1 MDAAATAVTVF
12 HRPADDAGFRS
23 WLARMT
29 EIAESREGFMS
40 ASIAMT
46 EDPLLEP
53 GFSVTFRSERL
64 LHHFLDSA
72 ERARWLGEGE
82 SLGFR
87 RKSSDLIIVDGEMPP
102 PGIGVFRHSV
112 TRGKEAE
119 FAATEARLVAVSSEF
134 PGFEGAALFPPGHNG
149 RWFSVLRFR
158 TGGQL
163 SDWMRSEERAAALPE
178 LRAKLT
184 EDFTVAAHTT
194 PFGSTVRTVDGAT
207 RMTPTWKTAMLVLL
221 VLYPTVMTL
230 SRFLGPVLD
239 RIGAQPWLAMWL
251 SQIVSV
257 GLMSYFLSPAV
268 AARFRRWLDPIDG
281 AGWRISAA
289 GAAVIV
295 VLYALTLLLF
305 ASAKWLQYWDYDQ

>member
-1 MDAAATAVTVF
+1 MNAAATAVTLF
-12 HRPADDAGFRS
+12 HHPADDAGFRA

-29 EIAESREGFMS
+29 ESARTAEGFVDAAS
-40 ASIAMT
+40 AVT
-46 EDPLLEP
+46 EDPWLEP
-53 GFSVTFRSERL
+53 GFSVTFRSEQL

-72 ERARWLGEGE
+72 ERARSLSEGE

-87 RKSSDLIIVDGEMPP
+87 RKSSDLIIVEGESP
-102 PGIGVFRHSV
+102 PGIGIFRHSV
-112 TRGKEAE
+112 ARGKEAE

-134 PGFEGAALFPPGHNG
+134 PGFEGAALFPSGESG

-163 SDWMRSEERAAALPE
+163 SDWMRSAERAAALPE
-178 LRAKLT
+178 LRSKLT
-184 EDFTVAAHTT
+184 EDFTVDAQTT
-194 PFGSTVRTVDGAT
+194 PFGSTVRTVHGKT

-281 AGWRISAA
+281 AGLRVSAA

-295 VLYALTLLLF
+295 GLYALTLLLF
-305 ASAKWLQYWDYDQ
+305 ASVKWLQYWDYDQ

>member
-1 MDAAATAVTVF
+1 MNAAATAVTFF
-12 HRPADDAGFRS
+12 HHPADDVGFQS
-23 WLARMT
+23 WLART
-29 EIAESREGFMS
+29 AKIAETAEGFVDS
-40 ASIAMT
+40 AIAVT
-46 EDPLLEP
+46 EDPWLEP
-53 GFSVTFRSERL
+53 GFSVTFRSEQS
-64 LHHFLDSA
+64 LHHFLDSP
-72 ERARWLGEGE
+72 ERARSLSEGE

-87 RKSSDLIIVDGEMPP
+87 RKSSDLIIVEGESPP
-102 PGIGVFRHSV
+102 PGIGVFRHRV
-112 TRGKEAE
+112 AGGKEAE

-134 PGFEGAALFPPGHNG
+134 PGFEGAALFPSGESG
-149 RWFSVLRFR
+149 SWFSVLRFR

-163 SDWMRSEERAAALPE
+163 ADWMRSKERAAALPE

-184 EDFTVAAHTT
+184 EDFTVEAQTT
-194 PFGSTVRTVDGAT
+194 PFGSTVRTVDGKT
-207 RMTPTWKTAMLVLL
+207 RMTPTWKIAMLVLL

-239 RIGAQPWLAMWL
+239 RMGAQPWLAMWL

-281 AGWRISAA
+281 AGFRVSAA

-305 ASAKWLQYWDYDQ
+305 ASVKWLQYWDYDL

>member
-1 MDAAATAVTVF
+1 MNAAATAVIFF
-12 HRPADDAGFRS
+12 HHPVDDAGFQS
-23 WLARMT
+23 WLART
-29 EIAESREGFMS
+29 AELAEAADGFVYSAIAV
-40 ASIAMT
+40 T
-46 EDPLLEP
+46 EDPRLEP
-53 GFSVTFRSERL
+53 AFSVTFRSEEL
-64 LHHFLDSA
+64 LHHFLDST
-72 ERARWLGEGE
+72 ERARSLSEGE

-87 RKSSDLIIVDGEMPP
+87 RKSSDLIIVEGESPP
-102 PGIGVFRHSV
+102 PGIGVFRHRV
-112 TRGKEAE
+112 AHGKEAE
-119 FAATEARLVAVSSEF
+119 FAATEARLVAVSSGF
-134 PGFEGAALFPPGHNG
+134 PGFEGAALFPSGESG

-158 TGGQL
+158 TGAQL

-184 EDFTVAAHTT
+184 EDFTVDAQTT
-194 PFGSTVRTVDGAT
+194 PFGSTVRTVDGKT

-239 RIGAQPWLAMWL
+239 RMGAQPWLAMWL

-281 AGWRISAA
+281 AGFRVSTA

-295 VLYALTLLLF
+295 VLYGLTLLLF
-305 ASAKWLQYWDYDQ
+305 ASVQWLQYWDYDQ